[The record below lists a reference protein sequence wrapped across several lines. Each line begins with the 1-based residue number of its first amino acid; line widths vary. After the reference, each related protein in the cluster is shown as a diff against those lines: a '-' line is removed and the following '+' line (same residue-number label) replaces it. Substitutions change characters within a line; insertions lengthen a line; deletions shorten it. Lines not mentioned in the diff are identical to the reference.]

1 MNRTFFNRQ
10 RSMEVQMNQEIVEF
24 ELAEDVKELI
34 LKNPDVTYSDD
45 TIKEIILEAKSYDIL
60 KTVKTIDSPIN
71 LKSVQIVDDEFVNK
85 EL

>member
-1 MNRTFFNRQ
+1 
-10 RSMEVQMNQEIVEF
+10 MNQEIVEF

-45 TIKEIILEAKSYDIL
+45 AIKEIILEAKSYDIL

>member
-1 MNRTFFNRQ
+1 
-10 RSMEVQMNQEIVEF
+10 MEAQMNQEIVEF

-34 LKNPDVTYSDD
+34 SKNPDVIYSDSTKK
-45 TIKEIILEAKSYDIL
+45 TILDAKSYDIL

-71 LKSVQIVDDEFVNK
+71 LKSVQIVDDEFVKK